1 MENKDGTRE
10 RTKANSLARGAS
22 RVFFRE
28 VRKYTRVSHKNSSRA
43 GVSDKKRRFSRP
55 RMFVRFPLRKAE
67 GRNVGE
73 VVIDRR
79 WQSLGRRKGWKRE
92 SGAPAGGSERASSS

>member
-1 MENKDGTRE
+1 M
-10 RTKANSLARGAS
+10 
-22 RVFFRE
+22 FFRE
-28 VRKYTRVSHKNSSRA
+28 IRKYTRVSHKNSSRA

-79 WQSLGRRKGWKRE
+79 WPPPPTLLPLLGRRKGWKRKR
-92 SGAPAGGSERASSS
+92 GVPAGEAREQAVASSGKEKRGSTSPISH